1 MGLFIIC
8 GEGGEHVRSRG
19 ITTNRNEMQIM
30 CKALNSFYLNTGP
43 HTDTHTQKRTPMVF
57 IEGLQLEDR

>member
-1 MGLFIIC
+1 MGLFRIG
-8 GEGGEHVRSRG
+8 GEGGEHVRSRV

-30 CKALNSFYLNTGP
+30 YKALNSCYLKTGP

-57 IEGLQLEDR
+57 IVGLQIEDR